1 MSFNPYIH
9 FQGNCREAMQAY
21 AALFGGE
28 LMMMSYK
35 DAPEGPPEMKT
46 SDLVMHASLTLADG
60 ALLGSDFP
68 PGMEGDPQKAVTI
81 SHNATSVEAG
91 KAVFEALAEGGAVLM
106 PYGPTFWSKGFGML
120 KDRFGTHWMVS
131 APH

>member
-21 AALFGGE
+21 AALFGGD
-28 LMMMSYK
+28 LTVMSYK
-35 DAPEGPPEMKT
+35 DAPEGPAEMKT
-46 SDLVMHASLTLADG
+46 SDLVMHSVLALPNG
-60 ALLGSDFP
+60 ALLASDFP

-81 SHNATSVEAG
+81 SHTAASVEQG
-91 KAVFEALAEGGAVLM
+91 KTVFDALAEGGFVLM
-106 PYGPTFWSKGFGML
+106 PYGPTFWSTGFGML
-120 KDRFGTHWMVS
+120 KDRFGTHWMIS